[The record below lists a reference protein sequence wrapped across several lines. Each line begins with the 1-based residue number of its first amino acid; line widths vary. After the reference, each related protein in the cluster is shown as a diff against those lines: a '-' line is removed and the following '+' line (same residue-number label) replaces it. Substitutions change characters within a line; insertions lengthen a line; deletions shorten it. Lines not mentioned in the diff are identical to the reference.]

1 MREGVPFLPAGDRL
15 GAVVSLAAYLDSSE
29 LGAAID
35 ALIARLDAAAG
46 DPDLEA
52 NGDELDGNLSEDDVM
67 HHGGSF
73 AGCPV
78 SDPGED
84 DDADEDDD
92 PAGGNVLDERHDADC
107 EDEPDDADSRALRK
121 PHRDRIRRTQ
131 CDRTEYRNTYDGRLH
146 VEYRLRNSGR
156 SVR

>member
-1 MREGVPFLPAGDRL
+1 MREGFPFLPAGDRL
-15 GAVVSLAAYLDSSE
+15 GTVVSLAAYLDSVE

-35 ALIARLDAAAG
+35 ALIARLDADAG

-73 AGCPV
+73 AGCPF

-121 PHRDRIRRTQ
+121 PHLERIRKTRCDRIVHRS
-131 CDRTEYRNTYDGRLH
+131 TYDGRVD
-146 VEYRLRNSGR
+146 VEYRLRPSARGR
-156 SVR
+156 